1 MVNFYLAND
10 GIHKLVAEFDQ
21 PYQLVKFG
29 ACDYND
35 YTIYYQIDRALARQ
49 KKAAYL
55 KRHRKNED
63 WEDPRTA
70 GALSRWILWN
80 KPTIE
85 ESIESY
91 IKRFNMY

>member
-1 MVNFYLAND
+1 MEMV
-10 GIHKLVAEFDQ
+10 LVEQQVDLVVLEFDQ
-21 PYQLVKFG
+21 PYDLVKFG
-29 ACDYND
+29 AQDYND
-35 YTIYYQIDRALARQ
+35 YTIYYQIDPKLARQ

-55 KRHRKNED
+55 KRHRKYED

-85 ESIESY
+85 ESIENY
-91 IKRFNMY
+91 IKRFHMH

>member
-10 GIHKLVAEFDQ
+10 GVHKLAAEFDQ

-29 ACDYND
+29 AYDYND
-35 YTIYYQIDRALARQ
+35 YTIYYQIDPALARQ

-63 WEDPRTA
+63 WEDPRTP

-80 KPTIE
+80 KPTVE
-85 ESIESY
+85 KSIESY
-91 IKRFNMY
+91 IKRFNMN